1 MGVPLDNVH
10 RYLDSTNQSILDWK
24 YFTMPFQVQAF
35 TLAINNTH
43 ATWGYCKGW
52 SDQNSKAQRF
62 RFESQVSFISVSY
75 FWENLGNRSEVSY
88 CLQWFNDFFFNTPS
102 ETSSESPPPPGGHP
116 STTPAPSVAHEPNPL
131 TPSEIG
137 TSGGHNLVEK
147 VDSKTLPFARQTRR
161 ELPRIATNGTLGRP
175 QPHQQH
181 TVSFIS
187 VSYFWENLGNRGV

>member
-1 MGVPLDNVH
+1 MSKL
-10 RYLDSTNQSILDWK
+10 SIACYDL
-24 YFTMPFQVQAF
+24 T
-35 TLAINNTH
+35 
-43 ATWGYCKGW
+43 
-52 SDQNSKAQRF
+52 S
-62 RFESQVSFISVSY
+62 
-75 FWENLGNRSEVSY
+75 
-88 CLQWFNDFFFNTPS
+88 FFFNASS

-187 VSYFWENLGNRGV
+187 VSYF

>member
-1 MGVPLDNVH
+1 MIQIDAGQQKSSSSN
-10 RYLDSTNQSILDWK
+10 
-24 YFTMPFQVQAF
+24 
-35 TLAINNTH
+35 
-43 ATWGYCKGW
+43 
-52 SDQNSKAQRF
+52 
-62 RFESQVSFISVSY
+62 ES
-75 FWENLGNRSEVSY
+75 E
-88 CLQWFNDFFFNTPS
+88 TPS

-181 TVSFIS
+181 TVLTQ
-187 VSYFWENLGNRGV
+187 LGLKCCKFQKFVNS

>member
-1 MGVPLDNVH
+1 M
-10 RYLDSTNQSILDWK
+10 
-24 YFTMPFQVQAF
+24 
-35 TLAINNTH
+35 LA
-43 ATWGYCKGW
+43 
-52 SDQNSKAQRF
+52 SKSHLLQMRVKLPGEFYF
-62 RFESQVSFISVSY
+62 RFLFLRKSGKSNE
-75 FWENLGNRSEVSY
+75 
-88 CLQWFNDFFFNTPS
+88 FFFNTSS

-187 VSYFWENLGNRGV
+187 VSYF

>member
-1 MGVPLDNVH
+1 M
-10 RYLDSTNQSILDWK
+10 
-24 YFTMPFQVQAF
+24 
-35 TLAINNTH
+35 LA
-43 ATWGYCKGW
+43 
-52 SDQNSKAQRF
+52 SKSHLLQMRVKLPGEFYF
-62 RFESQVSFISVSY
+62 RFLLLRKSGKSRWVIA
-75 FWENLGNRSEVSY
+75 
-88 CLQWFNDFFFNTPS
+88 CNDLTSFFFNTPS